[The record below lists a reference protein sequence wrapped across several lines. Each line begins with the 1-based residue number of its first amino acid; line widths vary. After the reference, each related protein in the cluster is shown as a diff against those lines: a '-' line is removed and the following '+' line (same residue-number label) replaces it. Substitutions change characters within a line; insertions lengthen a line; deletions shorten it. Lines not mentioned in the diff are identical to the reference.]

1 MLSLFQV
8 QLSGQWYLSE
18 PLKQLSVAL
27 VFSVFHAGSSLRA
40 TPGSWV
46 GPAGSFQ
53 GVVSADKP
61 PVATCFF
68 GTRLWD
74 IQLRRTRSWDRA
86 ASHIFQKVDKTG
98 NRIYGNEVTKRGRTG
113 GLEATQVKRR
123 EDQAECSQLG
133 KPWLSISALPFF
145 LLLPFFQVFIKL
157 LLLIIPNSKFPG
169 HSIKCWV
176 CRSDGDPKCADP
188 FDNRQP
194 PLILQS

>member
-1 MLSLFQV
+1 MVSVWASYTIKCCAGLF
-8 QLSGQWYLSE
+8 G
-18 PLKQLSVAL
+18 
-27 VFSVFHAGSSLRA
+27 FS
-40 TPGSWV
+40 TPG
-46 GPAGSFQ
+46 
-53 GVVSADKP
+53 
-61 PVATCFF
+61 
-68 GTRLWD
+68 RLWGWR
-74 IQLRRTRSWDRA
+74 QVVGWVQQVASKVLWARTNRPLQPVSLEPDSEISSWDGPGPGIGLP
-86 ASHIFQKVDKTG
+86 HIFSRKW
-98 NRIYGNEVTKRGRTG
+98 TKQEIESMETRWQR
-113 GLEATQVKRR
+113 EEEQEASRATQVKRR

-157 LLLIIPNSKFPG
+157 LLLIISNSKFPG